1 MTDETTTTDELKASR
16 TQRFAEWLMRRE
28 EARAEKESSL
38 EGLVKLNVLVS
49 FAKALANRPDIP
61 KDPIVASGGTNLLGT
76 IRELIKNNM
85 PTEQPVHDN
94 TQRKIVI
101 ITDGYDTYN

>member
-1 MTDETTTTDELKASR
+1 MTEDTTIDETKNTR

-49 FAKALANRPDIP
+49 FLTLGLVGGFEAVQLGISLIP
-61 KDPIVASGGTNLLGT
+61 YL
-76 IRELIKNNM
+76 
-85 PTEQPVHDN
+85 
-94 TQRKIVI
+94 
-101 ITDGYDTYN
+101 

>member
-1 MTDETTTTDELKASR
+1 MTSETETPTDDVARSTR

-49 FAKALANRPDIP
+49 FLTLGLVGGFEAVQLGISLIP
-61 KDPIVASGGTNLLGT
+61 YL
-76 IRELIKNNM
+76 
-85 PTEQPVHDN
+85 
-94 TQRKIVI
+94 
-101 ITDGYDTYN
+101 